1 MQRGREVMMS
11 MSLTLLMEKTLF
23 IVVVEFGVM
32 AVAIRVGWSR
42 DSGTRVP
49 PFCFLTLVVSH
60 FVVYAY

>member
-1 MQRGREVMMS
+1 
-11 MSLTLLMEKTLF
+11 MEKTLF

-32 AVAIRVGWSR
+32 AVAIGVGWSR